1 MTPLEYLSQE
11 KFQSFKP
18 GFDRV
23 ERLLEALGHP
33 ERKLRFFHVAG
44 TNGKGST
51 CACVSSI
58 LTKAGYRTG
67 LYISPFVVCWNER
80 VQIDGQYISDEEFAQ
95 AVAAVGAA
103 AEAMDDLPSQFEL
116 ETALALWHFARRGC
130 DLAVMEVG
138 MGGAWDATNVIPA
151 PEAAVLCAIA
161 LDHTAVLGNT
171 VGEIAAVK
179 AGIIKPGCDV
189 VSYGNEPEAEK
200 VMNQLLLTAAALK
213 APVIRL
219 WAGTKAPENTTAAER
234 KQIEYELNRLVDQ
247 ADKKGVRLATEYHRG
262 TLTQNAESAA
272 ALMEAVP
279 GLYTYWQPNP
289 DVSEQTNRDELA
301 RMLPWLLNVHVFQW
315 TAPGNQRHP
324 LAEGTAIWTEYIRK
338 ASAEKSR
345 DHHFLLEFVK
355 DDSREQCLADASVL
369 NRIVKESEKYL

>member
-1 MTPLEYLSQE
+1 M
-11 KFQSFKP
+11 
-18 GFDRV
+18 
-23 ERLLEALGHP
+23 
-33 ERKLRFFHVAG
+33 
-44 TNGKGST
+44 
-51 CACVSSI
+51 
-58 LTKAGYRTG
+58 TG
-67 LYISPFVVCWNER
+67 LTSITFRGLSVEEIVRLASEAGLSGIEWGSDVHVPPGH
-80 VQIDGQYISDEEFAQ
+80 VQ
-95 AVAAVGAA
+95 AAENAA
-103 AEAMDDLPSQFEL
+103 AL
-116 ETALALWHFARRGC
+116 TAAHGLKVTSYGSYLK
-130 DLAVMEVG
+130 
-138 MGGAWDATNVIPA
+138 
-151 PEAAVLCAIA
+151 
-161 LDHTAVLGNT
+161 
-171 VGEIAAVK
+171 VGEQ
-179 AGIIKPGCDV
+179 
-189 VSYGNEPEAEK
+189 PETEK
-200 VMNQLLLTAAALK
+200 VMDQLLLSAAALK

-234 KQIEYELNRLVDQ
+234 KQIEYELNRLVGQ

-301 RMLPWLLNVHVFQW
+301 HMLPWLLNVHVFQW